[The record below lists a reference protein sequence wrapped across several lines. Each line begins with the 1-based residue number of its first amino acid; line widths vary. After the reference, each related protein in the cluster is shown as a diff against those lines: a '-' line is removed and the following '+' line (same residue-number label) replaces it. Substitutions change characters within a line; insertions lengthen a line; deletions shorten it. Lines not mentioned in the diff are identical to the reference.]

1 MEQIEIVFD
10 INKIQTVAIER
21 VQPNPWNPKGLDTNE
36 YQRIV
41 LSLRKKGLRQPI
53 VVREVEDYF
62 QIIDGEQRWRG
73 WKELGKHE
81 ILIYNEGA
89 DVSDQEAKELT
100 IAYQQQV
107 PFVEMDLANLLKDMT
122 DQYDNLEL
130 PMEEDEIKDLIASL
144 DIDLDKDESHSGGN
158 GKDQEW
164 ESMTI
169 RYPLEAKDVIVDE
182 FERIGAILELDPSN
196 SREIRNGLIL
206 EKICVLSGDTP
217 IESLE

>member
-10 INKIQTVAIER
+10 IDKISTVAIER

-107 PFVEMDLANLLKDMT
+107 PFVEMDLAKLLKDMT
-122 DQYDNLEL
+122 DQYDSIDV

-144 DIDLDKDESHSGGN
+144 DVDLDGNESHSGGD
-158 GKDQEW
+158 GKAQEW
-164 ESMTI
+164 GSMTI
-169 RYPLEAKDVIVDE
+169 RYPLEAKDVIMDE
-182 FERIGAILELDPSN
+182 FERIGAILELDLNN
-196 SREIRNGLIL
+196 SREMRNGLIL

-217 IESLE
+217 TESLE